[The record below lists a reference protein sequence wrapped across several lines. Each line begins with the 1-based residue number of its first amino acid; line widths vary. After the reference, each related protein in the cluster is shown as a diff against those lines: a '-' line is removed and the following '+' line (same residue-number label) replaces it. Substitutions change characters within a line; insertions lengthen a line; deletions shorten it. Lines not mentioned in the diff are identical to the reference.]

1 MLNKYMFVRQLCSDK
16 IRTLFLRVREVLK
29 FPWLYMLNDINRS
42 TWKLDKYK
50 ILLYFVYLIEYFI
63 LIAMTVIKY
72 LLG

>member
-1 MLNKYMFVRQLCSDK
+1 
-16 IRTLFLRVREVLK
+16 
-29 FPWLYMLNDINRS
+29 MLNDINRS